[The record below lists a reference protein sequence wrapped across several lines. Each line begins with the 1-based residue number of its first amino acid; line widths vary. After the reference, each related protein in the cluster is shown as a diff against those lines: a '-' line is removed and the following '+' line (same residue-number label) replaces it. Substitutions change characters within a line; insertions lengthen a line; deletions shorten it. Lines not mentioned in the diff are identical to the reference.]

1 MSSGEKISILGLSIL
16 LMYGISILL
25 EFNGIGINMYGSY
38 VVFYVFMLVSSLV
51 LVPGMKV

>member
-16 LMYGISILL
+16 LMYGISRLL

>member
-16 LMYGISILL
+16 LMYGISRLL

-51 LVPGMKV
+51 LVPRLKV

>member
-16 LMYGISILL
+16 LMYGISRLL

-51 LVPGMKV
+51 LVKGMKV